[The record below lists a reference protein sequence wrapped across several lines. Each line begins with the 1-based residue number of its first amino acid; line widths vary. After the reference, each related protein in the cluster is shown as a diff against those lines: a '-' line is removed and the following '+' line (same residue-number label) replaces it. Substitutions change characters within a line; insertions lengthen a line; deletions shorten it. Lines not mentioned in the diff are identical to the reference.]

1 MARIRSN
8 VEQLYELLNASRN
21 ATNTVS
27 ESLENISMIQDQ
39 LSRQHAQQLDE
50 MRLKIRELRERNE
63 VLEEENQDIR
73 RQWTPLADENFEL
86 QNMLDAE
93 RSQTEQLERENE
105 ELLHDTHK
113 TSTMNWQH
121 VGKI

>member
-1 MARIRSN
+1 MARIWSN
-8 VEQLYELLNASRN
+8 VELLHELINASRN

-27 ESLENISMIQDQ
+27 ESLENISLIQDQ

-73 RQWTPLADENFEL
+73 RQWTSLADENFEL

-105 ELLHDTHK
+105 ELLVK
-113 TSTMNWQH
+113 
-121 VGKI
+121 K